1 MGDRVVFVLLV
12 RKLPAEVVGEREEDA
27 AGRRSLLVDLALLAE
42 GIRELGRLRE
52 EGLITADEFEAKK
65 DELLRR
71 L

>member
-1 MGDRVVFVLLV
+1 MEQANKVARALAEDLGVWVTS
-12 RKLPAEVVGEREEDA
+12 PASDVG
-27 AGRRSLLVDLALLAE
+27 SSVSPAE
-42 GIRELGRLRE
+42 GIRELGRLRD